1 MSLIWQALMQQA
13 RPLYAI
19 IDEVFPVVPE
29 GDLFLAVSEI
39 LVHLEV
45 LMNEGRAELVTPGP
59 PAIFRA
65 L

>member
-1 MSLIWQALMQQA
+1 MNLIRQALKRRP

-19 IDEVFPVVPE
+19 IDEVFPFVPE

-45 LMNEGRAELVTPGP
+45 LMNEGRAELADPGP
-59 PAIFRA
+59 PAVFHAR
-65 L
+65 